1 MSVAISGSG
10 TITGL
15 TATGISA
22 QPVFPGNILQVVNAT
37 YSTEATRSSSTYAD
51 TGLTASITPSSN
63 SSKILALVNMAGL
76 GKTTN
81 ETYVR
86 LQLLRGA
93 SVLALFEAVGGATAT
108 SATNYFG
115 SSSICYLDSPATT
128 SSTTYKVQFM
138 SNNNVASVEIC
149 GNNCVS
155 TMTLLEVAA

>member
-138 SNNNVASVEIC
+138 SNNNVASVVIC